1 MQNSE
6 AARVFSEIS
15 EYLEMKEGRSFR
27 SRAYEKAAETIS
39 DFEEDLG
46 AVYKNDGLEGLKD
59 IQGVGVSIA
68 EKIEELLTTGHIK
81 YYESLKKETP
91 VNLSELARIEGLGPK
106 NIKKLYE
113 ELGIKDLND
122 LEKAAKAGKIRELDD
137 FGVKSEEN
145 ILKGID
151 FVRKYGGRLILGYVI
166 PLAEMLKERLDA
178 LPGTSK
184 VIIAGSYRRRKDTVG
199 DLDIL
204 VVSKKPEPVMD
215 FFVGQPEVDRI
226 LAHGPTKSSIR
237 LSDGVDVDLRVVPAE
252 SYGAALAYFTGSK
265 AHNVA
270 MREIAQR
277 KGMKL
282 NEYGLYKGKKMVA
295 GSSEKEIYDAL
306 GLDYVEP
313 EMREDLGEIAL
324 ARDHKLP
331 RLIPYGSINGDLQT
345 QTTWTDGKHTIEE
358 MAKAAM
364 ALGLEYIAIT
374 DHTKRLAM
382 TNGLDERRIR
392 RQMKEID
399 SLNKKF
405 KGKIK
410 ILKGTECDILK
421 DGKLDLPD
429 EVLKD
434 LDVVG
439 VSVHSLFNLSMG
451 AQTERVKRAMENP
464 HVDIFFHPTGR
475 ILNKRKAYDI
485 DMDEIIKVAK
495 ATGTVLEIN
504 AFPERSDLKDEYIRK
519 CVELNVKMS
528 INSDAH
534 SAAHFEFL
542 DLGVSQARRGW
553 AGRADIIN
561 AWPLKKCLGYL
572 KNG

>member
-1 MQNSE
+1 MNNREISKIL
-6 AARVFSEIS
+6 SEIS
-15 EYLEMKEGRSFR
+15 EHLEMKEGRTFR
-27 SRAYEKAAETIS
+27 SRAYERAAETIF
-39 DFEEDLG
+39 DLEEDLG
-46 AVYKNDGLEGLKD
+46 SVYENDGLEGLKD
-59 IQGVGVSIA
+59 IQGVGASIA
-68 EKIEELLTTGHIK
+68 EKVEELLTTGRLK

-91 VNLSELARIEGLGPK
+91 VKLDELTRIEGLGPK
-106 NIKKLYE
+106 NIKKLHE
-113 ELGIKDLND
+113 KLGIKNLND
-122 LEKAAKAGKIRELDD
+122 LEKAAKAGKIRKLAD
-137 FGVKSEEN
+137 FGEKSEEN
-145 ILKGID
+145 ILAGIE
-151 FVRKYGGRLILGYVI
+151 FVRKYGGRLILGYII

-178 LPGTSK
+178 IPGTSR
-184 VIIAGSYRRRKDTVG
+184 VTVAGSYRRRKDTVG

-204 VVSKKPEPVMD
+204 VVSKKSELVMD
-215 FFVGQPEVDRI
+215 FFVEQPGVDRV

-237 LSDGVDVDLRVVPAE
+237 LSAGVDVDLRVVPAE

-265 AHNVA
+265 AHNVH
-270 MREIAQR
+270 MREIAQK

-295 GSSEKEIYDAL
+295 GSSEEEIYDAL

-313 EMREDLGEIAL
+313 EMREDSGEIAL
-324 ARDHKLP
+324 ARDRKLP
-331 RLIPYGSINGDLQT
+331 RLIPYGALKGDLQT

-358 MAKAAM
+358 MARAAL

-382 TNGLDERRIR
+382 TNGLDEKRIR
-392 RQMKEID
+392 MQMKEID
-399 SLNKKF
+399 ALNKKF
-405 KGKIK
+405 KGKIV

-421 DGKLDLPD
+421 DGTLDLPD

-439 VSVHSLFNLSMG
+439 VSVHSYFNLSRRD
-451 AQTERVKRAMENP
+451 QTERAVRAMENP
-464 HVDIFFHPTGR
+464 HVDILFHPTGR
-475 ILNKRKAYDI
+475 LINKRKAIDI
-485 DMDEIIKVAK
+485 NIDTVIKTAK
-495 ATGTVLEIN
+495 RNGTVLEICGQ
-504 AFPERSDLKDEYIRK
+504 PKRLDLKDEYIRK
-519 CVELNVKMS
+519 CVEANVKMS

-553 AGRADIIN
+553 ATKADIIN

-572 KNG
+572 KDD